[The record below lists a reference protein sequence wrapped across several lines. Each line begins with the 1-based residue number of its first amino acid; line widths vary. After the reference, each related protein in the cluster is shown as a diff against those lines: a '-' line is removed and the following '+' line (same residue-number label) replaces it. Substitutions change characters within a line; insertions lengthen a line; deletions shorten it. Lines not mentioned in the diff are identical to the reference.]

1 MLDSSRP
8 CRVYES
14 NQRAEKYFY
23 VVRSNTHCDQTRFP
37 VHKSADLPTKSKPTA
52 DFVTKSKQTNKSME
66 TGEF

>member
-23 VVRSNTHCDQTRFP
+23 VVRSNTYCGQIRFT
-37 VHKSADLPTKSKPTA
+37 VHISADFPAKSNQTA
-52 DFVTKSKQTNKSME
+52 DFVTKSKQTALKYGNR
-66 TGEF
+66 